1 CIILVTAGREK
12 SKNPFKRLIS
22 GLGALY
28 GITSWVSD
36 LLSYMRLF
44 GMGLATGVIGM
55 VINQLVGM
63 VFASGP
69 IGIVLGS
76 ALFVGGHLFNAGI
89 NILGAYVHSCRLQ
102 YIEFFGKFY
111 EDGGKPFKPLAT
123 TNRYCYIKEAP
134 ENS

>member
-1 CIILVTAGREK
+1 MARFLE
-12 SKNPFKRLIS
+12 SHD

-55 VINQLVGM
+55 VFNQLIGM
-63 VFASGP
+63 VWDAGV
-69 IGIVLGS
+69 IGKVLG
-76 ALFVGGHLFNAGI
+76 AVLFVGCHGFNLAI
-89 NILGAYVHSCRLQ
+89 NALGAYVHSCRLQ

-111 EDGGKPFKPLAT
+111 EEGGKPFEPLDTKAK
-123 TNRYCYIKEAP
+123 YVSIPAG
-134 ENS
+134 ENADGCGI